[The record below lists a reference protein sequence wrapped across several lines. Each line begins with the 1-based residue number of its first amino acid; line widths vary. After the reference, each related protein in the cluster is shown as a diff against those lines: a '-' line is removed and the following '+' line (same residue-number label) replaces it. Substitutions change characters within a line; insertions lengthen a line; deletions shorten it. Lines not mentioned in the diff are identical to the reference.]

1 MEDDIWESLK
11 QFCKENK
18 DQFETIP
25 WGSSMKGEGNLM
37 YGLRGENHP
46 SHAWWNSL
54 SEQERKLF
62 VGRITNGVK
71 GSWMNATER
80 RKSHSETMKEKWA
93 SGKINAD
100 QSRKNGNHG
109 MIGKEVHNSKI
120 IEYKGKIYYG
130 WRELQEGTGVTK
142 HLYNKYYL
150 KGVDPEFRIGA
161 NGPAKGTP

>member
-46 SHAWWNSL
+46 ASSWLKTEAT
-54 SEQERKLF
+54 EEYFER
-62 VGRITNGVK
+62 RNQGVK
-71 GSWMNATER
+71 RSWMNNKER
-80 RKSHSETMKEKWA
+80 RKTHSETMKEKWA
-93 SGKINAD
+93 SGKITAD
-100 QSRKNGNHG
+100 VARKNGNHG
-109 MIGKEVHNSKI
+109 LKGKDVHNSLE
-120 IEYKGKIYYG
+120 IEYKGKTYYG

-150 KGVDPEFRIGA
+150 NDIDPETRIGA